1 MERPYKNVTASD
13 KIVFFVGN
21 EIEHTPAYGMKTM
34 FVVGTHT
41 HDEVF
46 QQLLKA
52 ERILNCE
59 INHLYFGA
67 NHSFVDNDLDV
78 WDEMITPFLD
88 KDKWVTLDYDS
99 RYHDA
104 VIAQQWNKYDRF
116 ISMIS
121 VKLPNIA
128 ELNYNACL
136 KLDDADFRHSNE
148 GVWVHQVHD
157 LKDRSRFT
165 NWSQYT
171 NDDVIKGKP

>member
-1 MERPYKNVTASD
+1 MERPYKHVEASD
-13 KIVFFVGN
+13 KVVFFVGN

-34 FVVGTHT
+34 FVVGLHS
-41 HDEVF
+41 HQEVKK
-46 QQLLKA
+46 QLQYA
-52 ERILNCE
+52 EESLGCK

-67 NHSFVDNDLDV
+67 NHSFEDSEILRWHD
-78 WDEMITPFLD
+78 MIDPFLEED
-88 KDKWVTLDYDS
+88 YWVTLDYDAK
-99 RYHDA
+99 YHKE
-104 VIAQQWNKYDRF
+104 VILSGWNDCDRF

-121 VKLPNIA
+121 VKLPDISM
-128 ELNYNACL
+128 LNYNACL

-171 NDDVIKGKP
+171 NDDVIKGQ